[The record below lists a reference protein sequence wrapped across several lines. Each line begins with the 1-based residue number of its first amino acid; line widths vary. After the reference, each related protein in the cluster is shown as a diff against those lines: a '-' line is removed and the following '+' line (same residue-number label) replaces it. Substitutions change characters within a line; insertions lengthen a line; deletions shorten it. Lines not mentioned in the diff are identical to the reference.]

1 MSDMNPFR
9 IFVSHAFAEDED
21 YNRVFEYFESRDR
34 FFYQNCS
41 NPDNVPAG
49 GGMEGL
55 KEELLKQI
63 KAAEVMVLP
72 VAMYRKHTTLIN
84 YPMDAAKANKVPI
97 LGIKEFG
104 GNAADPPE
112 VEKFAEQIVEW
123 NDRIIAE
130 AILLLARQE
139 ETVQWDVVEFTLD

>member
-1 MSDMNPFR
+1 MSEKNPFR

-21 YNRVFEYFESRDR
+21 YARVFEYFESRDR

-72 VAMYRKHTTLIN
+72 VAMHRKHTTLIN
-84 YPMDAAKANKVPI
+84 YQMDAAKANQVPI

-104 GNAADPPE
+104 GNAVDPPE

>member
-1 MSDMNPFR
+1 MSEKNPIR

-21 YNRVFEYFESRDR
+21 YARVFEYFESRDR

-49 GGMEGL
+49 GGMEGR

-72 VAMYRKHTTLIN
+72 VAMNRKHTTLSS
-84 YPMDAAKANKVPI
+84 YQMDAAKANQVPI

-104 GNAADPPE
+104 GNAVDPPE